1 MINCGLHQQ
10 VLRDLKIAPTKV
22 QMNQP
27 LPKALF
33 ITGTDTGVGKT
44 HVACKLI
51 RDYVAQGFRV
61 IGMKPVAAGLD
72 LVNGQWVNDDV
83 LRLEEASNVK
93 APRELINPYSF
104 KEAVAPHI
112 AAEKAGIVI
121 NIDVIKQA
129 FQALSKLADIVIV
142 EGAGGFLV
150 PLNDQQ
156 SMADL
161 PAALDIPVILVVGM
175 KLGCINHS
183 LLTVEAIKARGLHLH
198 GWVANQIEPE
208 MTFYN
213 KNMTTIAEKIHLKS
227 MFLSVFQPNK

>member
-1 MINCGLHQQ
+1 MKQAFF
-10 VLRDLKIAPTKV
+10 V
-22 QMNQP
+22 
-27 LPKALF
+27 
-33 ITGTDTGVGKT
+33 TGTDTGVGKT
-44 HVACKLI
+44 YVACKLI
-51 RDYVAQGFRV
+51 RDYVAQGHKV
-61 IGMKPVAAGLD
+61 IGMKPVAAGSD
-72 LVNGQWVNDDV
+72 FVNGQWVNDDV
-83 LRLEEASNVK
+83 LKLEEASNVK

-112 AAEKAGIVI
+112 AAEKAGIEI
-121 NIDVIKQA
+121 KIDVIKQA

-150 PLNDQQ
+150 PLNNQQ

-183 LLTVEAIKARGLHLH
+183 LLTVEAIKARGLKLH

-208 MTFYN
+208 MAFYDEN
-213 KNMTTIAEKIHLKS
+213 ITTIAEKIHLNS
-227 MFLSVFQPNK
+227 MFLSEFQPN